1 VAIQCSD
8 CGAILEAEAPGE
20 TRKPCACGSTAR
32 THEQSAAAIVSTSS
46 VSAAVSVERGLNDTR
61 LAVLGIIVA
70 IGLTVGF
77 GVDGA
82 WFVRGVG
89 RGGARARDDRDPL
102 ALEPPSPD
110 GADVLAHR
118 PVGQRGARSR
128 IDLARLS
135 VAREVQTCGEQK
147 TPRFQGVSEWARLG
161 SNQRPLACEASAL
174 PLSYAPEAATL
185 AKFRASARPATWQPP
200 SE

>member
-82 WFVRGVG
+82 WFVRVAW
-89 RGGARARDDRDPL
+89 GAGAL
-102 ALEPPSPD
+102 ALALIVIRWRWSRRRLM
-110 GADVLAHR
+110 ALMYWLT
-118 PVGQRGARSR
+118 GQ
-128 IDLARLS
+128 
-135 VAREVQTCGEQK
+135 
-147 TPRFQGVSEWARLG
+147 
-161 SNQRPLACEASAL
+161 
-174 PLSYAPEAATL
+174 
-185 AKFRASARPATWQPP
+185 
-200 SE
+200 